1 MIFNQFYLARKT
13 EEPSDRSLSLDRQK
27 NLMNMIKET
36 KDSVVKDKTMITNI
50 VDKQFQELDVL
61 HEKYL
66 KVSS

>member
-1 MIFNQFYLARKT
+1 
-13 EEPSDRSLSLDRQK
+13 
-27 NLMNMIKET
+27 MNMIKET

-66 KVSS
+66 KVSSWLIWKFLFD